1 MPAVIVDPAR
11 AHAAG
16 WTPRYPDLDDGLVGV
31 WEEWSVADVKAPA
44 AR

>member
-16 WTPRYPDLDDGLVGV
+16 WTPQYPDLDDGLVGV
-31 WEEWSVADVKAPA
+31 WDEWSKADVKAPA
-44 AR
+44 TP